1 MGAAFLAHF
10 LMCAFREASDS
21 NSLGR
26 FKIPEARKNQMV
38 GFGIALLFVAGVAE
52 ASYAIYAPDAM
63 EDDEFSSEIR
73 MYTISDWNFTKLEI
87 ASGSEEIASGSSIPV
102 TADYADSNGAR
113 PIGYEF
119 TATHSDNEQAC
130 DFTASTIDDDVS
142 IEGGIGEYLISETS
156 SDETVKGG
164 LGWINSSLF
173 DVDSMP
179 FAISEAQILAGLS
192 PGDEGVGQYSFEV
205 GVTANSDGGVFCQ
218 NNDDSEIVD
227 WKIELVFL
235 SSFSLS
241 YTTS

>member
-1 MGAAFLAHF
+1 
-10 LMCAFREASDS
+10 
-21 NSLGR
+21 
-26 FKIPEARKNQMV
+26 
-38 GFGIALLFVAGVAE
+38 VAGVAE

-102 TADYADSNGAR
+102 TADYAGADGW
-113 PIGYEF
+113 PIAYEF

-192 PGDEGVGQYSFEV
+192 PGDEGVGPYSFEV